1 MAEPHVSDVDITS
14 DLDIQHHLSHAIT
27 EIKNKTTEKKHKG

>member
-14 DLDIQHHLSHAIT
+14 DWCIQHHLSHAIT
-27 EIKNKTTEKKHKG
+27 GIKNKITEKKHKG